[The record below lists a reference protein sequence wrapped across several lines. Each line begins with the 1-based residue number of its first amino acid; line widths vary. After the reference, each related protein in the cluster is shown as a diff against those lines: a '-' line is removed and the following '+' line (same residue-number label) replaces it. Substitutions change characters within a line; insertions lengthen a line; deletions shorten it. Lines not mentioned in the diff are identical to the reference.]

1 MSDMVVKIVGLAVTS
16 LPFYQSTP
24 SQATIIE
31 ILIEQ
36 IGLILIS
43 LIMGWLA
50 WLVRRYLRSL
60 GDEKKLA
67 TITQV
72 ANAAIDYAEDL
83 DKRGDLGVILTR
95 LNLSPDVIDST
106 SKGIQKLH
114 VAGHWVKDEVKRM
127 GVDMTEEEAQKWV
140 AAEFQ
145 KRIAGL
151 ELTPEQLN
159 KLQTLLLVLQDL
171 DMDKVSALLMDESQT
186 MAKGEIQIVKIDSSS
201 PEVKSVPEP
210 SVTIPELSPSE
221 PVAEPEPTPK
231 NELTDLARQAVEYV
245 ETLKIDR
252 QLSVPEIDIATAW
265 MLTEVTKRGLT
276 VAPDQISR
284 EIYLAF
290 GELEDSEE

>member
-1 MSDMVVKIVGLAVTS
+1 MNDII
-16 LPFYQSTP
+16 
-24 SQATIIE
+24 QALTQ
-31 ILIEQ
+31 Q
-36 IGLILIS
+36 IGPILIS

-83 DKRGDLGVILTR
+83 DKRGDLGAILTR
-95 LNLSPDVIDST
+95 LNLSPEVIDHT

-114 VAGHWVKDEVKRM
+114 VAGQWVKDELKRM
-127 GVDMTEEEAQKWV
+127 GVEMTEEEAQKWV

-171 DMDKVSALLMDESQT
+171 DMDKVRALLMAESQT
-186 MAKGEIQIVKIDSSS
+186 IVPGDTPIVEDDRSLAKAESA
-201 PEVKSVPEP
+201 PEPPVTTPEP
-210 SVTIPELSPSE
+210 SPPEPA
-221 PVAEPEPTPK
+221 AEPEPTSE
-231 NELTDLARQAVEYV
+231 NELADLAHQAVEYV

-284 EIYLAF
+284 AIYLAF
-290 GELEDSEE
+290 GELEGSE